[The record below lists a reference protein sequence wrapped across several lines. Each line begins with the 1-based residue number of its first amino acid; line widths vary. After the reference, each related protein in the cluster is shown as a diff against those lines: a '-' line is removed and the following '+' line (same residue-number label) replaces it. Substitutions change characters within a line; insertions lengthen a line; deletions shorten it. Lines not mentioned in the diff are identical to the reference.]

1 MSKLDRGCSVVGH
14 ERKKFTHWTGGY
26 GTAVLAAIVLLSQSS
41 AGAGA
46 AATGP
51 GAAGRGYEQLTP
63 ARAPFTRVRVLD
75 TLNMPVE
82 AAGWTGWGT
91 KTLYSGAAGEQLR
104 ILFIPPG
111 AEGAKLHYHEFHEWA
126 YNIAGDFTNNESTMP
141 EQVSGPLQ
149 RFREG
154 DFLSRPPHSLH
165 GGEKGRMKWMASQ
178 VGAQILI
185 MEEKDAQRYSF
196 TVDPDV
202 RKDPAAAG
210 EMRYNPDYVQIQH
223 WETPRIIDTLDRMP
237 WQPVAGAPG
246 LNVKHLVDDPLHG
259 FRADMWFLEK
269 DAPGPTLLKAYYYRQ
284 ANEFNYVIAG
294 DLALETLASPGA
306 QPVTVEL
313 GKGFYVEHPAM
324 SIMGVPATGATRTGA
339 VWLQVTYA
347 QGAHWSETLAPI
359 ESRIVP

>member
-1 MSKLDRGCSVVGH
+1 MVGYA
-14 ERKKFTHWTGGY
+14 RKKFTHDATVLLALTLLLSHSAA
-26 GTAVLAAIVLLSQSS
+26 GTAVTAP
-41 AGAGA
+41 A
-46 AATGP
+46 AA
-51 GAAGRGYEQLTP
+51 RHYEHLTP
-63 ARAPFTRVRVLD
+63 AQAPFTPVRVLD

-82 AAGWTGWGT
+82 TAGWTGWGT
-91 KTLYSGAAGEQLR
+91 KTLFTGPAGEQLR
-104 ILFIPPG
+104 ILYVPPG

-141 EQVSGPLQ
+141 EQVYGPLQ

-178 VGAQILI
+178 VGAEILI
-185 MEEKDAQRYSF
+185 MEEKDAQQYSF

-202 RKDPAAAG
+202 RNDPAAAG
-210 EMRYNPDYVQIQH
+210 EMRYNPDYVRIQH

-237 WQPVAGAPG
+237 WQPVAGTPG

-269 DAPGPTLLKAYYYRQ
+269 DAPGPTRLHAYYYRQ

-294 DLALETLASPGA
+294 DLAIETYARPGA
-306 QPVTVEL
+306 QPVVVQL

-347 QGAHWSETLAPI
+347 KEAHWSDTPAPI
-359 ESRIVP
+359 EAPLTP